1 MRDAGLSAK
10 AWMDVN
16 NNDYASVREVMEGY
30 ASCTVLYCT
39 VVYCNVLYCTVLY
52 CTVLYCRYASWTG
65 IVQHKD
71 DQYCDVRIRAV
82 NEISVLFI
90 TC

>member
-16 NNDYASVREVMEGY
+16 NNDYAAVREVMEGY

-39 VVYCNVLYCTVLY
+39 VLYCTVLQVRQLDRHRAAQGRP
-52 CTVLYCRYASWTG
+52 VLRR
-65 IVQHKD
+65 QD
-71 DQYCDVRIRAV
+71 
-82 NEISVLFI
+82 
-90 TC
+90 

>member
-39 VVYCNVLYCTVLY
+39 VLYCTVLY
-52 CTVLYCRYASWTG
+52 CTVL
-65 IVQHKD
+65 Q
-71 DQYCDVRIRAV
+71 VRQLDRHRAAQGRP
-82 NEISVLFI
+82 VLRRQD
-90 TC
+90 

>member
-39 VVYCNVLYCTVLY
+39 VLYCTVLQVRQLDRHRAAQGRP
-52 CTVLYCRYASWTG
+52 VLRR
-65 IVQHKD
+65 QD
-71 DQYCDVRIRAV
+71 
-82 NEISVLFI
+82 
-90 TC
+90 